1 MEAVLLLRICC
12 AQNTSVNMDR
22 PCPLVDYI
30 LVREF
35 QVGGIKRKLLFQC
48 FREGGHK
55 SQDGDED
62 LFFYKRCQ
70 EEPC

>member
-1 MEAVLLLRICC
+1 
-12 AQNTSVNMDR
+12 MDS

-35 QVGGIKRKLLFQC
+35 QVGGIKSKLLFQC